1 MPVRRSSREEG
12 ARRAP
17 PVRPAASQQPC
28 EDLSALGEALV
39 SGQSRRSGDRRLA
52 SIGGRYTSA
61 LCAADAPAV
70 EALVAEA
77 LAAGLAPTAI
87 QVGVITQGMKRI
99 GDLWE
104 QGELTI
110 ADEHVATGLSN
121 RALLPLQEPLQIA
134 PPRSRERIVLAG
146 IEGQT
151 HVLGLQMVADVL
163 EGAGFEVFYLGADVP
178 SAALHAFVA
187 EHSPAIVGLTSTQE
201 SDAPRLAAAIVA
213 IHDAHP
219 AARIM
224 LGGNGVPA
232 QWRDALYPW
241 VPDATSVLD
250 TAEQLL
256 HSPPQ
261 QQPAVIAELHSN
273 VIETPT
279 SSPESASFIE
289 EERLAAGLT
298 DTGEVARRY
307 ARLAAEFRYL
317 AYRDP
322 LTALP
327 NRRSFDDRMITLS
340 NTGQDNALLVI
351 DVDEFKEINDTQGH
365 DAGDALLRH
374 LAQTIH
380 SAIRT
385 GDTLARIGG
394 NEFTVLLPDCTQT
407 EATRVA
413 EQIGTAVFA
422 MSDGKT
428 TVSIGG
434 SALGSDRRGALLSAD
449 SALYAAKAAGRNRT
463 QVTAT

>member
-1 MPVRRSSREEG
+1 MG
-12 ARRAP
+12 A
-17 PVRPAASQQPC
+17 
-28 EDLSALGEALV
+28 GLV
-39 SGQSRRSGDRRLA
+39 SGRSRRSGDRKLA

-70 EALVAEA
+70 EALVTEA
-77 LAAGLAPTAI
+77 LAAGLAPTVI
-87 QVGVITQGMKRI
+87 QVGVITQAMKRI

-121 RALLPLQEPLQIA
+121 RALLPLQEPLQTA

-178 SAALHAFVA
+178 SPSLDAFVS
-187 EHSPAIVGLTSTQE
+187 EHMPAIVGLTSTQD

-213 IHDAHP
+213 IHHAHQ
-219 AARIM
+219 AAQIM

-232 QWRDALYPW
+232 LWRDAPYPW
-241 VPDATSVLD
+241 VPDATSVLY
-250 TAEQLL
+250 TAEKLL
-256 HSPPQ
+256 HDPPQ
-261 QQPAVIAELHSN
+261 QLPAVIAELHSSF
-273 VIETPT
+273 IETSA
-279 SSPESASFIE
+279 SSPASASDTE
-289 EERLAAGLT
+289 EERLAAGLA

-307 ARLAAEFRYL
+307 ARLAAEYRYL

-327 NRRSFDDRMITLS
+327 NRRSFDDRMIALS

-351 DVDEFKEINDTQGH
+351 DVDDFKEINDTQGH
-365 DAGDALLRH
+365 DAGDALLRQ

-380 SAIRT
+380 STIRT
-385 GDTLARIGG
+385 GDTVARIGG
-394 NEFTVLLPDCTQT
+394 DEFTVLLPDCTQT
-407 EATRVA
+407 EAARVA
-413 EQIGTAVFA
+413 EQIRAAVFA
-422 MSDGKT
+422 MSNGKT
-428 TVSIGG
+428 TVSIGCT
-434 SALGSDRRGALLSAD
+434 ALSSDRRRALLSAD

-463 QVTAT
+463 QVTAP